1 MIERE
6 EIIEALRKVDD
17 PEVGISIIDL
27 GLVYRAEVVNDRVE
41 VDYTLTYPGC
51 PLSEEIETDI
61 IKEIEKITECEIR
74 TKLVWEP
81 RWSPDY
87 MSDEAKVT
95 LGYPV

>member
-1 MIERE
+1 MIERG
-6 EIIEALRKVDD
+6 EITEALRKVND
-17 PEVGISIIDL
+17 PEVGMSIIDL
-27 GLVYRAEVVNDRVE
+27 GPVYRAE

-51 PLSEEIETDI
+51 PLSEEIEIDI
-61 IKEIEKITECEIR
+61 IKEIKKITDLEIR